1 MMKALLITLISV
13 HGLAHVLGFVK
24 AFELAPVTRLSQP
37 ISKLNGGLWLFSAIT
52 FVLAAAMF
60 AMEKEWWWI
69 LSASAIVI
77 SQYLII
83 NFWQDAKYG
92 TIANIV
98 VLMITIIGFVA
109 WLLNK
114 NRII

>member
-1 MMKALLITLISV
+1 MKALIITLISV
-13 HGLAHVLGFVK
+13 HGLIHVLGFMK
-24 AFELAPVTRLSQP
+24 AFKLAPVTQLSQP
-37 ISKLNGGLWLFSAIT
+37 ISKLNGSLWLLSAIT

-69 LSASAIVI
+69 LSVSGIMI

-83 NFWQDAKYG
+83 NAWQDAKYG
-92 TIANIV
+92 TAANIV
-98 VLMITIIGFVA
+98 VLIISVIGFVA